1 MMRGV
6 VVESFGG
13 SDVLR
18 VRDTPTPEPGPGE
31 VRLRVS
37 LASVNYADVLS
48 RRGGYDAGPNVPFVP
63 GLDAVG
69 IVDALGEGVSS
80 LSVRQRVAAF
90 VKGGSYAECALAS
103 EALTYPLADDLPD
116 EAAGGLTA
124 LVTAYNVLGLAG
136 RVQGGETVL
145 VHAASGGVGSVA
157 VQIAKALGAARV
169 IGVTS
174 GAKTS
179 FVSDLGADI
188 VVDRQRED
196 FAARVMDVT
205 VGRGADVVLDS
216 VGGETLERGLTCLA
230 EFGRLVTFG
239 QTGGVSARIT
249 TSPLHRGSRAV
260 VGYSSGHLRRVRP
273 LALKGAVAAVFELL
287 RRGEVR
293 LPIFARFA
301 LDRASAAHDLM
312 EWGGHAGKL
321 VLTPGAS

>member
-18 VRDTPTPEPGPGE
+18 VREMPTPEPGPGE

-48 RRGGYDAGPNVPFVP
+48 RRGGYDAGPSVPFVP

-69 IVDALGEGVSS
+69 IVDALGAGVSS
-80 LSVRQRVAAF
+80 LSVGQRAAAF

-103 EALTYPLADDLPD
+103 EALTYPLSDDLPD
-116 EAAGGLTA
+116 EAVGGLTV
-124 LVTAYNVLGLAG
+124 LVTAYNVLTLAG
-136 RVQGGETVL
+136 RVQAGETVL

-174 GAKTS
+174 GAKTR
-179 FVSDLGADI
+179 FVGDLGAD
-188 VVDRQRED
+188 VVDRERED

-205 VGRGADVVLDS
+205 AGRGADVVLDS

-239 QTGGVSARIT
+239 QTGGGSARIAT
-249 TSPLHRGSRAV
+249 APLHRGSRAV
-260 VGYSSGHLRRVRP
+260 VGYSSGHLRRARP
-273 LALKGAVAAVFELL
+273 LALKGAVDAVFELL

-293 LPIFARFA
+293 LPIFACFA
-301 LDRASAAHDLM
+301 LDRASAAHELM